1 MSPRATFGA
10 GARLRAMAFS
20 GGSYD
25 DVARWLHNFLT
36 SHAKR
41 EDPRAEVELEV
52 GDEREGKSYGA
63 RLRLGGQVSDVIEF
77 DYRTV
82 ADRRG
87 ELQWCRELADR
98 TRQAVRDLGRSVVRR
113 S

>member
-1 MSPRATFGA
+1 
-10 GARLRAMAFS
+10 MAFS

-25 DVARWLHNFLT
+25 DVARWVHNFLAA
-36 SHAKR
+36 HAKR
-41 EDPRAEVELEV
+41 ESFRAEVELET

-63 RLRLGGQVSDVIEF
+63 RIRLGDHVADLIEL

-82 ADRRG
+82 ADHRG
-87 ELQWCRELADR
+87 ELAWCRELAER
-98 TRQAVRDLGRSVVRR
+98 TRQIVRDLARSVARP

>member
-1 MSPRATFGA
+1 
-10 GARLRAMAFS
+10 MAFS

-41 EDPRAEVELEV
+41 EEYKAEVELES

-63 RLRLGGQVSDVIEF
+63 RLRLGEHVSDVLEF

-87 ELQWCRELADR
+87 ELQWCRELAER
-98 TRQAVRDLGRSVVRR
+98 IRRLVRNLGRSVARP

>member
-1 MSPRATFGA
+1 
-10 GARLRAMAFS
+10 MAFS

-25 DVARWLHNFLT
+25 DVARWLHNFLM

-41 EDPRAEVELEV
+41 ESFKAEVDLDA

-63 RLRLGGQVSDVIEF
+63 RIKLGEHVSDLIEL

-82 ADRRG
+82 ADHRG
-87 ELQWCRELADR
+87 ELLWCRELADR
-98 TRQAVRDLGRSVVRR
+98 TRAIVKALAHAVSQRS
-113 S
+113 

>member
-1 MSPRATFGA
+1 
-10 GARLRAMAFS
+10 MAFS
-20 GGSYD
+20 GGSYE

-41 EDPRAEVELEV
+41 ENFRAEVSLET
-52 GDEREGKSYGA
+52 GDERDEKSYGA
-63 RLRLGGQVSDVIEF
+63 RVRLGEQVSDLIEF

-82 ADRRG
+82 ADHRG
-87 ELQWCRELADR
+87 ELQWCRDLAER
-98 TRQAVRDLGRSVVRR
+98 TRQAVRDLGRSVARP

>member
-1 MSPRATFGA
+1 
-10 GARLRAMAFS
+10 MAFS

-41 EDPRAEVELEV
+41 ENFRAEVELEH

-63 RLRLGGQVSDVIEF
+63 RFRLGSQVSDVIEF
-77 DYRTV
+77 DYQAV
-82 ADRRG
+82 ADHRG
-87 ELQWCRELADR
+87 ELEWCRDLADR
-98 TRQAVRDLGRSVVRR
+98 TRQAVRDLGRSVARP

>member
-1 MSPRATFGA
+1 
-10 GARLRAMAFS
+10 MAFS

-41 EDPRAEVELEV
+41 EALRAEVDLDS
-52 GDEREGKSYGA
+52 GDEREGKSYAA
-63 RLRLGGQVSDVIEF
+63 RVRIGDAASDLLEF

-82 ADRRG
+82 ADHRG
-87 ELQWCRELADR
+87 ELAWCRDLAER
-98 TRQAVRDLGRSVVRR
+98 IRQAVRDLGRSAVQ
-113 S
+113 SA